1 MSKLESQVVN
11 GKVVDIH
18 GSWRNSGRKLQPGI
32 PTLVVYWRSAQSRVQ
47 AYSLTGTDRAAYSRT
62 APNSLSLESLG
73 PSLPLSPF
81 SPCLPG
87 MLRICGGV
95 PHCYSCVGSSES
107 IHTLSQVHV
116 LRGTLLLLMF
126 IRWATGRCKT
136 STAMLSQ
143 VTSWYIIISC
153 LLRDVRATTLPSG
166 TRKIELSC
174 PCRWYAQRV
183 RPSARL

>member
-1 MSKLESQVVN
+1 MGLGAIQAASCNLESPHLLSIGDRHNRGYRLTALQVQTVRRTV
-11 GKVVDIH
+11 GLP
-18 GSWRNSGRKLQPGI
+18 R
-32 PTLVVYWRSAQSRVQ
+32 TLFLSRVSR
-47 AYSLTGTDRAAYSRT
+47 SL
-62 APNSLSLESLG
+62 PPLFPLLSLS
-73 PSLPLSPF
+73 PWDAAN
-81 SPCLPG
+81 
-87 MLRICGGV
+87 LRRSS
-95 PHCYSCVGSSES
+95 HWYSCVGSSES

-136 STAMLSQ
+136 GTAMLSQ

-153 LLRDVRATTLPSG
+153 LLHDVRATTFPSG